1 MIEIIPIAKIA
12 EDERG
17 ATHYFDTDR
26 SGQFIIGY
34 RKAGS
39 ASARH
44 YHKGISKNKAPEQVI
59 IMSGEATV
67 NWFDINGDA
76 KGSSKLV
83 APVMLVVHT
92 LTWHEVIADTD
103 IVVFE
108 LNALED
114 GKADVFQVDEE
125 IKNEKLK
132 K

>member
-39 ASARH
+39 VSARH
-44 YHKGISKNKAPEQVI
+44 YHKGIAKGKNPEQVI

-67 NWFDINGDA
+67 NWFDIKGDA
-76 KGSSKLV
+76 RGSDRLV
-83 APVMLVVHT
+83 APAMLIVYPF
-92 LTWHEVIADTD
+92 TWHEVIADTD
-103 IVVFE
+103 IVMFE
-108 LNALED
+108 LNALAD
-114 GKADVFQVDEE
+114 GKEDSFALDTV
-125 IKNEKLK
+125 
-132 K
+132 

>member
-26 SGQFIIGY
+26 TGQFIIGY

-39 ASARH
+39 ISARH
-44 YHKGISKNKAPEQVI
+44 YHKGTAKGKNPEQVI

-76 KGSSKLV
+76 KGSDKLV
-83 APVMLVVHT
+83 APAMLIVYPF
-92 LTWHEVIADTD
+92 TWHEVIADTD
-103 IVVFE
+103 IVMFE
-108 LNALED
+108 LNALIDGQED
-114 GKADVFQVDEE
+114 TFRLDT
-125 IKNEKLK
+125 
-132 K
+132 

>member
-26 SGQFIIGY
+26 TGQFIIGY

-39 ASARH
+39 ISARH
-44 YHKGISKNKAPEQVI
+44 YHKGTAKGKNPEQVI

-76 KGSSKLV
+76 KGSDKLV
-83 APVMLVVHT
+83 APAMLIVYPF
-92 LTWHEVIADTD
+92 TWHEVIADTD
-103 IVVFE
+103 IVMFE
-108 LNALED
+108 LNALVD
-114 GKADVFQVDEE
+114 GKEDSHRLDT
-125 IKNEKLK
+125 
-132 K
+132 